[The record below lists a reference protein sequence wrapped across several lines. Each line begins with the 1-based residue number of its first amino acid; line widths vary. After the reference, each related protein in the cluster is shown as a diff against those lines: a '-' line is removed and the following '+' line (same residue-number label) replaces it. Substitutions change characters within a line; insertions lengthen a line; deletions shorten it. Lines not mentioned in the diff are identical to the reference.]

1 MFLFVA
7 LYHLAPQ
14 NRQFLPHQ
22 SMKQGVLKLNVGS
35 NVNVSPRTRAV
46 LSGVVAL
53 CLTGHH
59 NSMQQFM
66 YVAAVQTQ
74 GTLPLLPL
82 YTS

>member
-1 MFLFVA
+1 
-7 LYHLAPQ
+7 
-14 NRQFLPHQ
+14 
-22 SMKQGVLKLNVGS
+22 MKQGVMKLNVS
-35 NVNVSPRTRAV
+35 FNVNVSPRTRAV
-46 LSGVVAL
+46 LFGVVAL

-59 NSMQQFM
+59 NSIQQFM